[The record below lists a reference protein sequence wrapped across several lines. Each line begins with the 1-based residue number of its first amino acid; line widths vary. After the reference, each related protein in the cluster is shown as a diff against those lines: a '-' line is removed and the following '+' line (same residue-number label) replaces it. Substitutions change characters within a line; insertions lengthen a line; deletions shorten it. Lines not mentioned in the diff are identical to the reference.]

1 MIKEQIEREQEL
13 PEVKISIPKG
23 KGRLEAAEEYFG
35 CQATPASELPQEAPS
50 EEYLI
55 NIEED

>member
-23 KGRLEAAEEYFG
+23 KGRHEAVE
-35 CQATPASELPQEAPS
+35 
-50 EEYLI
+50 
-55 NIEED
+55 